1 MSSTL
6 GTLVNNCAVDLG
18 DADDDGAAVFNYYTE
33 FEYKKAISEAY
44 QHYSMLMIDEGEG
57 WFEVSTYLGFTAL
70 DEEVDLS
77 ALTPPFFSVASL
89 ERVVTNGT
97 VPLRESQRRFVP
109 NFTVNTGTGDAYQ
122 PTYREQ
128 GNTLI
133 LEPQPQTTETGSST
147 SGLKLRYNYMPTFP
161 TGSSADSF
169 TFDSVFPLFFEPM
182 VQLYADIVL
191 LESKDAVGGI
201 SDINSFRG
209 RLAKLEEAFME
220 SLERTE
226 YPDSVQYIGLNYSNN
241 TNYNR

>member
-1 MSSTL
+1 MSSSL
-6 GTLVNNCAVDLG
+6 ATLVNNCAIDLG
-18 DADDDGAAVFNYYTE
+18 DALSNGEAIFGFYKET
-33 FEYKKAISEAY
+33 EYKKAIGEAY
-44 QHYSMLMIDEGEG
+44 QHYSMLMIDQGEG
-57 WFEVSTYLGFTAL
+57 WFETSTYLGFTAL

-77 ALTPPFFSVASL
+77 SLDPPFFTVASL

-97 VPLRESQRRFVP
+97 VPLKESQRRFKP

-128 GNTLI
+128 GLTLI

-147 SGLKLRYNYMPTFP
+147 SGLKLRYNFIPTYP
-161 TGSSADSF
+161 TASSDDDF
-169 TFDSVFPLFFEPM
+169 EFDSAFPIFFEPM

-191 LESKDAVGGI
+191 LESKDAIGGV
-201 SDINSFRG
+201 SDIQSFRG
-209 RLAKLEEAFME
+209 RLEKLEAAFMA

-226 YPDSVQYIGLNYSNN
+226 YPDSVSYIGLDYSNF